1 MFKAYIRYSK
11 HIHLRRN
18 SSSSSD
24 DDDVAQL
31 RLLQIITLMTMSIIT
46 ATACCVLVIF
56 AATGAGTLATRVN
69 SCRDL
74 PLPRPQRRRY
84 ADAMSTRAPA
94 GKKNDIC
101 NKVRGVLEHILLTIY
116 GEKLMHNVKRCTKYI
131 K

>member
-18 SSSSSD
+18 SSSSFAD
-24 DDDVAQL
+24 DDDVALL
-31 RLLQIITLMTMSIIT
+31 RLMQIITLMTMSIIT
-46 ATACCVLVIF
+46 ATACCILVIF
-56 AATGAGTLATRVN
+56 AATGAGTLASRVN

-84 ADAMSTRAPA
+84 PDAMSTRAPA

-101 NKVRGVLEHILLTIY
+101 NKVRVVFEHTLLTIRR
-116 GEKLMHNVKRCTKYI
+116 EINAQCKTMHKVH
-131 K
+131 